1 MQKINPKELEILD
14 ILWNKAVPMT
24 SKDILE
30 ADSNLVMSTIQSTLK
45 KLLKKELVVVDGI
58 TYSGTVLTRTYVPT
72 VSQEEFV
79 LKQYEGLKVKN
90 LVSLLLGG
98 TDKQEVKK
106 EISEIEKLIK
116 DKKKEL

>member
-14 ILWNKAVPMT
+14 ILWNKAIPMT

-72 VSQEEFV
+72 LSQEEFV
-79 LKQYEGLKVKN
+79 LNQYEGLDAAN
-90 LVSLLLGG
+90 LVSLLISNA
-98 TDKQEVKK
+98 DESERKAK
-106 EISEIEKLIK
+106 ISEVDKLIK
-116 DKKKEL
+116 EAKKSL

>member
-14 ILWNKAVPMT
+14 ILWNKDIPMT

-30 ADSNLVMSTIQSTLK
+30 AEPVLVMSTIQSTLK

-72 VSQEEFV
+72 ISQEEFV
-79 LKQYEGLKVKN
+79 LRQYKGLDATK
-90 LVSLLLGG
+90 LVSLVLENVSDRAAK
-98 TDKQEVKK
+98 TAEIK
-106 EISEIEKLIK
+106 EIIS
-116 DKKKEL
+116 